1 MTTRR
6 QARSR
11 ARVLAG
17 RSIVGLTLL
26 AATLGCANLQE
37 MLGGGEPTEAIA
49 AADGLAAGGDLPGAY
64 EAYEALAASNP
75 ESVRVATG
83 LAYMQMLA
91 GELDAADATLAA
103 VEGVA
108 SPEELQQLHLR
119 RALVALRL
127 QNLDRI
133 REHGLAS
140 DLPEGRLLAAE
151 VLLVD
156 LEREEGTAIL
166 RELSGEPG
174 AVGQTASMYVEMLSG
189 EASLADLAEV
199 TALWSLGV
207 RESACEASEDLVK
220 QLPPDYEQKDMML
233 LLWAGRAVTSGLP
246 NVARSL
252 LDELTFPP
260 PGQEWRL
267 QATQAMIAIAS
278 GDTEAGMERFAALQ
292 GAAET
297 GELPADGIADAMA
310 TACMLA
316 PTPEARAQLVEGM
329 ESAAASRCLME
340 AGDLD
345 GARSIAPPGILKTYL
360 ENN

>member
-11 ARVLAG
+11 ARVLAS
-17 RSIVGLTLL
+17 RSLLGLTLL
-26 AATLGCANLQE
+26 VATLGCANLQE
-37 MLGGGEPTEAIA
+37 MMGGSAPEEAIA
-49 AADGLAAGGDLPGAY
+49 AADGLASSGDLPGAY
-64 EAYEALAASNP
+64 AAYQELATTHP

-83 LAYMQMLA
+83 LAYMQMLS
-91 GELDAADATLAA
+91 GELEAADATLAA
-103 VEGVA
+103 VEEGA
-108 SPEELQQLHLR
+108 SDEELGQLHLR

-127 QNLDRI
+127 QDLDRI

-140 DLPEGRLLAAE
+140 NLPEGRLLAAE

-174 AVGQTASMYVEMLSG
+174 AVGRTATQYVEMLSG

-220 QLPPDYEQKDMML
+220 QLPPDYEQKDTML

-246 NVARSL
+246 QVAASL
-252 LDELTFPP
+252 LDELNFPP
-260 PGQEWRL
+260 EGQEWRL
-267 QATQAMIAIAS
+267 QATKAMISLAN
-278 GDTEAGMERFAALQ
+278 GDIEAGMERFDALS
-292 GAAET
+292 ALAET
-297 GELPADGIADAMA
+297 GELPADGMADALA
-310 TACMLA
+310 TACMIA
-316 PTPEARAQLVEGM
+316 PNPAVRSRLVEGM
-329 ESAAASRCLME
+329 ESAAAARCLME
-340 AGDLD
+340 AGDID
-345 GARSIAPPGILKTYL
+345 GARTLAPPGILKTYL